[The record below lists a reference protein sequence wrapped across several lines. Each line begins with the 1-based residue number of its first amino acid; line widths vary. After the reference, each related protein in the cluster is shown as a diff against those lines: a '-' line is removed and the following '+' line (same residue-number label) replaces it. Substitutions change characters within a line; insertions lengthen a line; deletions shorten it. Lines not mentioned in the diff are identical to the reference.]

1 MESKEDKM
9 GSETQFESSTSKWHH
24 LTHIEKSSEMC
35 NFKTLPKYIKRVQ
48 LKYLLYKDESVY
60 FL

>member
-24 LTHIEKSSEMC
+24 LTLIEKSSEIG
-35 NFKTLPKYIKRVQ
+35 NFKTMPKYIGK
-48 LKYLLYKDESVY
+48 KSPS
-60 FL
+60 